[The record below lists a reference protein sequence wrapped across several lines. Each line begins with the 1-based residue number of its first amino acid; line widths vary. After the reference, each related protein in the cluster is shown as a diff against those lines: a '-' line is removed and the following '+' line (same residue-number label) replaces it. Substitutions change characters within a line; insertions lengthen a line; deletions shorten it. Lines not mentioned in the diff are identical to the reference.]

1 MLGWLEWRWLGVF
14 IALNHQFNRWAFAGV
29 RCSQPL
35 RWRRC
40 SAGTPDSPV
49 NYSGA
54 ALLKPEGGKFKLVR
68 PWHTGQSGAPDQR
81 ALRFLLL
88 LSF

>member
-1 MLGWLEWRWLGVF
+1 
-14 IALNHQFNRWAFAGV
+14 
-29 RCSQPL
+29 
-35 RWRRC
+35 
-40 SAGTPDSPV
+40 V

-54 ALLKPEGGKFKLVR
+54 ALLKPECGKFRLVR
-68 PWHTGQSGAPDQR
+68 PWRTRQSGAPDQG